1 MLLEA
6 SPTEEALMLVSASPS
21 SEVFGRMAVDDELLA
36 GTARTIE
43 AIIDRPLAADFADIP
58 DDAQW
63 LGRHD
68 PNC

>member
-1 MLLEA
+1 
-6 SPTEEALMLVSASPS
+6 MLVSASPS
-21 SEVFGRMAVDDELLA
+21 SEVSGRMAVDDE
-36 GTARTIE
+36 TARRNR
-43 AIIDRPLAADFADIP
+43 ADNRGDKGGLLAADFADIP

>member
-1 MLLEA
+1 
-6 SPTEEALMLVSASPS
+6 
-21 SEVFGRMAVDDELLA
+21 MAVDDELLA
-36 GTARTIE
+36 GTGRTIE
-43 AIIDRPLAADFADIP
+43 AIIDRLLAADFADIP